1 MRDRYERGE
10 RMIITDDGYSLQYER
25 RNNKI
30 SILLPQTVYTLTDTV
45 NPVVDRRTDV
55 EEADLTVLLEITRII
70 FHKGGT
76 ESENIQES
84 AL

>member
-1 MRDRYERGE
+1 
-10 RMIITDDGYSLQYER
+10 MIITDDGYSLQYER

-55 EEADLTVLLEITRII
+55 EEADLTVLLEITKII
-70 FHKGGT
+70 FQKGGT
-76 ESENIQES
+76 EE
-84 AL
+84 